1 MNTALVNPYCNR
13 ARLTQSRFVELIRAF
28 AMGESALATSL
39 RVGVS
44 TRSVNQIW
52 GRLRRRMAGDR
63 ERLNPLKAR
72 VLQPGERRVRGVRP
86 EPGDTYPRLVG
97 VRRVQQQLICEW
109 VPADQS
115 LEAFRVLYRQRRYDS
130 DQHDWGYQGLIDL
143 DTGRLYRIPM
153 PHNPIESDPSHPL
166 SLEQF
171 ALTLNARRQAL
182 CGWPKRTFYLHLK
195 EAEWRHA
202 YLGRDMLPDL
212 LKLLRRCPI

>member
-1 MNTALVNPYCNR
+1 MNTATANLYCKR
-13 ARLTQSRFVELIRAF
+13 ARLSQSRFVELIRAF
-28 AMGESALATSL
+28 AMGESALSASL
-39 RVGVS
+39 RIGVS

-52 GRLRRRMAGDR
+52 GRLRRRMASER
-63 ERLNPLKAR
+63 EQFNPFKAR
-72 VLQPGERRVRGVRP
+72 ILEPGERRVRGVRP
-86 EPGDTYPRLVG
+86 QPGDTYPRLVG
-97 VRRVQQQLICEW
+97 VRRTAQQLVCEW

-115 LEAFRVLYRQRRYDS
+115 LEAFRVLYRQRNFDPLV
-130 DQHDWGYQGLIDL
+130 HDWGYQGLIDL
-143 DTGRLYRIPM
+143 DTGRLYRVPLAD
-153 PHNPIESDPSHPL
+153 NPIEKDPSHPL

-171 ALTLNARRQAL
+171 AQTLNARRQSL